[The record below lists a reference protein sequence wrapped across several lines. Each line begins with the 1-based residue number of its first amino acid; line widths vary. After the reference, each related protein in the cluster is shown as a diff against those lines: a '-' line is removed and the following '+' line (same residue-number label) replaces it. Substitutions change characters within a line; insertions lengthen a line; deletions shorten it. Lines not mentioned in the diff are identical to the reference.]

1 MDRLQKKCFVAAA
14 GFHGLLV
21 LILLTGS
28 AFLAS
33 KSKTDTFP
41 VLDFVPFKTVDAL
54 VSGGGNPNAQP
65 AAALPAP
72 PPKVQAVQA
81 PPIAQPTPP
90 SPQPE
95 KVKAAE
101 PVKEEIKEVKP
112 PKPDVESLEPSKERK
127 PKKLEISTT
136 PIVRQRDFKSEA
148 KARADEEARQA
159 KRETDAR
166 RKIADRIGQAAGRI
180 GNAISSGTS
189 IELKGPGGGGV
200 PYANFLQAVQ
210 TVYDRAWVVPDGV
223 TDSSA
228 VTAATVT
235 IARDG
240 AVLSARIVRSS
251 GNRAV
256 DRSVQAALDRVK
268 FAAPLPDEAKEDQ
281 RTVTINFSVKAKL
294 SLG

>member
-1 MDRLQKKCFVAAA
+1 MDRLQKKCFVASAC
-14 GFHGLLV
+14 FHGLLV

-33 KSKTDTFP
+33 RSKTDTLP

-65 AAALPAP
+65 PAALPDP
-72 PPKVQAVQA
+72 PPPVVQPASPQ
-81 PPIAQPTPP
+81 
-90 SPQPE
+90 PQPE
-95 KVKAAE
+95 KVKAPD
-101 PVKEEIKEVKP
+101 PVKEEIKEAKS
-112 PKPDVESLEPSKERK
+112 PKPDAESLEPSKERK
-127 PKKLEISTT
+127 PKKPEISTT
-136 PIVRQRDFKSEA
+136 PVVRQRDLKAEA
-148 KARADEEARQA
+148 KAQARAQADEEARRA

-166 RKIADRIGQAAGRI
+166 RRMAERIGQAAERI
-180 GNAISSGTS
+180 GNSVSGGTT
-189 IELKGPGGGGV
+189 IELYGPGGGGV

-210 TVYDRAWVVPDGV
+210 TVYDRAWLVPDGV

-240 AVLSARIVRSS
+240 TVLSARIVRSS
-251 GNRAV
+251 GNQPV

-294 SLG
+294 LLG